1 MTVLDG
7 TSDDQAAGPD
17 DRVSRWIREAT
28 SGAAAAVVS
37 VLESGHDLRHRSIAL
52 LAMAR
57 EYDAQLLESVAVRRN
72 RLRESLL
79 WGRERRARATMDN
92 LKRLMVSVV
101 LAAVASAGCVGW
113 SFLQDLLAERQQ
125 QNPFPAPVTA
135 TR

>member
-1 MTVLDG
+1 
-7 TSDDQAAGPD
+7 
-17 DRVSRWIREAT
+17 
-28 SGAAAAVVS
+28 
-37 VLESGHDLRHRSIAL
+37 
-52 LAMAR
+52 MAR

-92 LKRLMVSVV
+92 LKRLSVSVV
-101 LAAVASAGCVGW
+101 LAAVACAGCVGW

-125 QNPFPAPVTA
+125 QQQSSAPVTA